1 MIAIIYFLDT
11 TIKVEQD
18 IEEFI
23 GLNVIGT
30 VPKYKIKDKDE
41 EELIVQ
47 KNSKSVISEAFNK
60 NVIIVDADM
69 RKGRQHNIFKV
80 KNTNGLSN
88 CLREIKNN
96 EDYKALENYIQE
108 TQIPKVHISTSG
120 AVPPN
125 PS

>member
-80 KNTNGLSN
+80 KN
-88 CLREIKNN
+88 I
-96 EDYKALENYIQE
+96 
-108 TQIPKVHISTSG
+108 TSG